1 MAGGARSGRPVR
13 TRSVPLGRGPG
24 AGRPTKLYKRS
35 RRQLTVTLPER
46 RYDVAGQLLAGAIDN
61 AIDNAIADGTT
72 VTDALT
78 AAAAS

>member
-1 MAGGARSGRPVR
+1 
-13 TRSVPLGRGPG
+13 
-24 AGRPTKLYKRS
+24 
-35 RRQLTVTLPER
+35 LTVTLPEL